1 LAEWNSTLSL
11 LRDLARRL
19 DPSGKRPKWLPRDGI
34 PPSVHL
40 DQLLHAFYYEE
51 ARPRAEGA
59 RSMEKVEAFNE
70 GHKPDPE
77 PFLIAAERLGV
88 APEDCLVF
96 EDTEMGIQAA
106 TAAGMASV
114 KVLQP
119 WEREKVVSTL

>member
-1 LAEWNSTLSL
+1 VTKSLKTLGI
-11 LRDLARRL
+11 L
-19 DPSGKRPKWLPRDGI
+19 DKFETLVCAGDYTKS
-34 PPSVHL
+34 
-40 DQLLHAFYYEE
+40 
-51 ARPRAEGA
+51 
-59 RSMEKVEAFNE
+59 
-70 GHKPDPE
+70 KPDPE

-119 WEREKVVSTL
+119 WERVAAGK